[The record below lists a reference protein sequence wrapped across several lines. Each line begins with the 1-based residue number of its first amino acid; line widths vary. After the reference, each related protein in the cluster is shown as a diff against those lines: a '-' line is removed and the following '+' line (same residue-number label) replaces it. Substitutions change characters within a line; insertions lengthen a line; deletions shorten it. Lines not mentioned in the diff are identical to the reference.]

1 MQKPQKAYFTGGEEE
16 EESMA
21 ENWKQREGHT
31 INGEFQLKKY
41 LGGSE
46 RSAVFLTEHPKCK
59 PRQAAIKLITADAA
73 NAERQLAQWRQ
84 AEELS
89 HPHLIR
95 LLDMGRCRLDALEL
109 VFVVMEYAEENLA
122 QVLPTR
128 PLTPAETLDV
138 LDPVLGVLAY
148 LHDQGFV
155 HSGLKPS
162 NVMAIN
168 DQLKLASDGLRRA
181 GELTFDSGQPSP
193 YDPPEETSGQ
203 ASSAGD
209 MWSLGMTLAEVL
221 TQHLPSWKQKQ
232 EEPVLPETLPA
243 PFLDIVR
250 GCLHLDPQRRFT
262 IAEIAR
268 RLHPASPLP
277 QEQKTVSS
285 PAVSGKRR
293 PLLAVAVAVVALAA
307 IVAGLRVLRQQPKAQ
322 QNIFVPKAE
331 QPASKGSQAASVS
344 LHKPSPASSGTG
356 TRAATASHSPADNSV
371 VQQVLPDVPQKAR
384 DTIQGTLR
392 VSVRLHVDPS
402 GSVTD
407 AEFASP
413 GPSKYFARLAMQ
425 AAKSWKFIPNH
436 QDDEREFLVRFD
448 FNNTETKAF
457 VTREL
462 SKP

>member
-1 MQKPQKAYFTGGEEE
+1 MQKPQKAYLTGGEEE
-16 EESMA
+16 EEPMA
-21 ENWKQREGHT
+21 ENWKQWEGHT

-46 RSAVFLTEHPKCK
+46 RSAVFLTEHPRRE

-89 HPHLIR
+89 HPHLLR
-95 LLDMGRCRLDALEL
+95 LLDMGRCRLDTREL

-122 QVLPTR
+122 QVIPTR

-138 LDPVLGVLAY
+138 LDPALGVLAY
-148 LHDQGFV
+148 LHAQGFV
-155 HSGLKPS
+155 HSRLKPS

-168 DQLKLASDGLRRA
+168 DQLKLASDSLRRA
-181 GELTFDSGQPSP
+181 GEVTFDSGQPSP
-193 YDPPEETSGQ
+193 YDPPEKTSGEN
-203 ASSAGD
+203 SPAGD
-209 MWSLGMTLAEVL
+209 IWSLGMTLTEVL

-232 EEPVLPETLPA
+232 EEPVLLENLPA

-250 GCLHLDPQRRFT
+250 GCLRLDPQRRFA
-262 IAEIAR
+262 IADIAR
-268 RLHPASPLP
+268 RLHPAAPVP

-285 PAVSGKRR
+285 PAASGKRR
-293 PLLAVAVAVVALAA
+293 SLLPVAVAVIAVAA
-307 IVAGLRVLRQQPKAQ
+307 IVAGLRVLRHQPEAQ
-322 QNIFVPKAE
+322 QDISAPKAE
-331 QPASKGSQAASVS
+331 QPASKGSQAAPVS
-344 LHKPSPASSGTG
+344 LHKPSPASSGSG
-356 TRAATASHSPADNSV
+356 TRTATANHGPADSSV

-425 AAKSWKFIPNH
+425 AAKGWKFTPNH
-436 QDDEREFLVRFD
+436 QNDEREFLVRFD